1 MSVFGLKMTHCS
13 ESDSKPYINIPVI
26 QRGLG
31 KGGQKMACLVVNFYF
46 HCTTTYENIE
56 TDIIPACT

>member
-1 MSVFGLKMTHCS
+1 MTHCS

-56 TDIIPACT
+56 TDILPACT